1 MAWNYQCLAGASLM
15 LWHWLYLEIQEL
27 VSSWHCSCWY
37 INISQLTALGC
48 YQQPVRLQL
57 HKVIWL
63 PKNTPKFMHH
73 ECLCM
78 PLVLRSFRKITHK
91 SVFLSIFCL
100 FIFKYNC
107 FVQYASREN
116 FSDFC
121 QKLVSV
127 LSAPIDDSAFK
138 YVKRAGFISKMSDSK
153 YVQEWAIVMSLLSL
167 PVNT

>member
-15 LWHWLYLEIQEL
+15 LWHWLYLEIQGL

-78 PLVLRSFRKITHK
+78 PLALRVFERSPPKVYSLFLNTIFFFCAICIKRK
-91 SVFLSIFCL
+91 FF
-100 FIFKYNC
+100 
-107 FVQYASREN
+107 
-116 FSDFC
+116 
-121 QKLVSV
+121 
-127 LSAPIDDSAFK
+127 
-138 YVKRAGFISKMSDSK
+138 
-153 YVQEWAIVMSLLSL
+153 WLLSKVGFSSVSTHRR
-167 PVNT
+167 PRF